1 MKVVISAAGTGGHIN
16 PGLAI
21 AAKIKEK
28 NPNSE
33 IVFVGTNRGLEND
46 LVPRNG
52 YTLKTIE
59 AYGFKKEISIQNL
72 KNVIKTFSSKK
83 DVKKFFEK
91 FKPDIVI
98 GTGGYICV
106 PVFGVAIK
114 MGIPTILH
122 ESNSFPGR
130 AVKMYAKKVDRVLVG
145 FKETKENLD
154 NRENVVV
161 TGTPTKIKKLNI
173 DINKKSKLL
182 SEIGIRNN
190 LPIVLIFGG
199 SQGAQK
205 INEAVYDLIEHD
217 LNKNYQII
225 LSCGA
230 KQYDIIKE
238 KLELQGKN
246 INNLKNIKILP
257 YIYNMDEMMNIADL
271 LVCRSGAMT
280 VTEIAIVGKPAIF
293 VPLPSRMANRQED
306 NAKVLEKIGAAKIIN
321 NDNINYQTLSKE
333 IDSIILNK
341 EKLLKMGAQAKTL
354 ETKNV
359 LDKIYAEI
367 EKVLKIGARD

>member
-1 MKVVISAAGTGGHIN
+1 MKVIISAAGTGGHIN

-21 AAKIKEK
+21 ASKIKEK

-33 IVFVGTNRGLEND
+33 IVFIGTNRGLEND

-52 YTLKTIE
+52 YSLKTIE
-59 AYGFKKEISIQNL
+59 AYGFQKEISIKNL
-72 KNVIKTFSSKK
+72 KNIIKTFSSKK
-83 DVKKFFEK
+83 EVKKFFEE
-91 FKPDIVI
+91 FKPDLVI

-106 PVFGVAIK
+106 PVFAVATK
-114 MGIPTILH
+114 MGIPTMLH

-130 AVKMYAKKVDRVLVG
+130 AVKMYFKKVDRVLVG
-145 FKETKENLD
+145 FEETKANLN

-161 TGTPTKIKKLNI
+161 TGTPTKIKKLE
-173 DINKKSKLL
+173 INEIKKYQLL
-182 SEIGIRNN
+182 SEIGIKNK

-205 INEAVYDLIEHD
+205 INEAVYDLVEHK

-238 KLELQGKN
+238 KLENAGKN
-246 INNLKNIKILP
+246 INNLENIKILP

-293 VPLPSRMANRQED
+293 VPLPSKMANRQED
-306 NAKVLEKIGAAKIIN
+306 NAKVLEKIGAAKIIS
-321 NDNINYQTLSKE
+321 NDIINYQNLSNT
-333 IDSIILNK
+333 IDNIISDKN
-341 EKLLKMGAQAKTL
+341 KLLEMGAKAKTL
-354 ETKNV
+354 ETKDV
-359 LDKIYAEI
+359 LDKIYNEI
-367 EKVLKIGARD
+367 EKIVK

>member
-1 MKVVISAAGTGGHIN
+1 MKVVIAAAGTGGHIN

-21 AAKIKEK
+21 AGKIKKE

-33 IVFVGTNRGLEND
+33 IVFFGTNRGLEND

-52 YTLKTIE
+52 YELKTIE
-59 AYGFKKEISIQNL
+59 AYGFKKEISIKNL
-72 KNVIKTFSSKK
+72 KNIIKTFSSKK
-83 DVKKFFEK
+83 DVKEFFEK

-106 PVFGVAIK
+106 PVFAVATK
-114 MGIPTILH
+114 MGIPTVLH
-122 ESNSFPGR
+122 ESNSYPGR
-130 AVKMYAKKVDRVLVG
+130 AVNMYAKKVDRVLVG
-145 FKETKENLD
+145 FKETKENLG
-154 NRENVVV
+154 NRDNVVV
-161 TGTPTKIKKLNI
+161 TGTPTKIQKMDI
-173 DINKKSKLL
+173 DSNKKSKLL
-182 SEIGIRNN
+182 SEIGIRNS

-205 INEAVYDLIEHD
+205 INEAVYDLIEHE
-217 LNKNYQII
+217 LNKDYQII

-238 KLELQGKN
+238 KLELKEKN

-271 LVCRSGAMT
+271 IVCRSGAMT
-280 VTEIAIVGKPAIF
+280 VNEITIVGKPAIF
-293 VPLPSRMANRQED
+293 VPLPSRLANRQED
-306 NAKVLEKIGAAKIIN
+306 NAKVLEKIGAARIIS

-333 IDSIILNK
+333 IDSIILDK
-341 EKLLKMGAQAKTL
+341 PKLEKMGTQAKTL

-359 LDKIYAEI
+359 IEKIYAEI
-367 EKVLKIGARD
+367 EKVLKK

>member
-21 AAKIKEK
+21 AGKIKEK
-28 NPNSE
+28 NPKSE
-33 IVFVGTNRGLEND
+33 IVFIGTNRGLEND

-52 YTLKTIE
+52 YELKTIE
-59 AYGFKKEISIQNL
+59 AYGFKKEISINNF
-72 KNVIKTFSSKK
+72 KNIFKTFSSKK

-106 PVFGVAIK
+106 PVFAVATK
-114 MGIPTILH
+114 LRIPTILH

-145 FKETKENLD
+145 FKETKENLE

-161 TGTPTKIKKLNI
+161 TGTPTKIKKM
-173 DINKKSKLL
+173 DININQKIKLL
-182 SEIGIRNN
+182 GEIGIRNN

-205 INEAVYDLIEHD
+205 INEAVYDLIKHD
-217 LNKNYQII
+217 LNKKYQII

-238 KLELQGKN
+238 RLELSGKN

-280 VTEIAIVGKPAIF
+280 VTEISIVGKPAIF
-293 VPLPSRMANRQED
+293 VPLPSRLANRQED
-306 NAKVLEKIGAAKIIN
+306 NTKVLEKIGAAKIIS

-333 IDSIILNK
+333 IDSIILDK
-341 EKLLKMGAQAKTL
+341 QKLKKMGEQSKTL

-359 LDKIYAEI
+359 LDKIYLEI
-367 EKVLKIGARD
+367 EKVLKKQ

>member
-1 MKVVISAAGTGGHIN
+1 MRVVISAAGTGGHIN

-21 AAKIKEK
+21 AGKIKEK

-33 IVFVGTNRGLEND
+33 IFFIGTNRGLEND

-52 YTLKTIE
+52 YELKTIE
-59 AYGFKKEISIQNL
+59 AYGFKKEISIENFRNL
-72 KNVIKTFSSKK
+72 IKTFSSKK

-106 PVFGVAIK
+106 PVFAVALK
-114 MGIPTILH
+114 LGIPTVLH
-122 ESNSFPGR
+122 ESNSFPGK

-145 FKETKENLD
+145 FEETKENLE
-154 NRENVVV
+154 NKKNVVV
-161 TGTPTKIKKLNI
+161 TGTPTKIQKMNI
-173 DINKKSKLL
+173 DSAKKAKLL

-205 INEAVYDLIEHD
+205 INEAVYALIEHD

-225 LSCGA
+225 LSSGA

-238 KLELQGKN
+238 KLELKGKN

-306 NAKVLEKIGAAKIIN
+306 NAKKKKKIGAAKIIS

-333 IDSIILNK
+333 IDSIILDK
-341 EKLLKMGAQAKTL
+341 EALKTMGIQAQTL

-359 LDKIYAEI
+359 LEKIYAEI
-367 EKVLKIGARD
+367 EKVLKK